1 MNENVLIALNDFKLP
16 ADFSWRV
23 KFMDIVDD
31 HLKRLGVTGHIRP
44 PRFFGYYFEAG
55 QPVVLTGKWT
65 VRLSAAPLLTRMELA
80 IERITA
86 GEYRI
91 NSSHE
96 GSEPDFILVHDRFD
110 CACWLWRFDYGRRF
124 IESAEPVFTGEG
136 SSDLTELGGNGE
148 QKLLGP

>member
-23 KFMDIVDD
+23 KFMEIVDD

-110 CACWLWRFDYGRRF
+110 CACWLWRFDSIVRF
-124 IESAEPVFTGEG
+124 
-136 SSDLTELGGNGE
+136 SSMSRC
-148 QKLLGP
+148 